1 MGPSIMNSGATMND
15 ATHFTIF
22 GSTGDLTYR
31 KLLPALYQLEVR
43 GLLADGFT
51 ITCVGRK
58 PFNAVTY
65 VAQAK
70 PWIEK
75 GSRFRVDPEIF
86 ARFEARF
93 HYVEMEIT
101 RVDDYKALIDTHDGD
116 HLYYFAVAPAYF
128 ETIACHLRD
137 AGVLGTGTH
146 RLILEKPF
154 GEDEAHA
161 RQVNATLTAI
171 FGEANLYRIDHYLGK
186 EMIQNILA
194 IRFANRLFEGIWNRD
209 FIKEIQITAAETI
222 GVENR
227 GSYYEKAGAIQDMV
241 QNHLLQLL
249 SYVLMDPPS
258 SRSVEAIQ
266 RQQSDIIRSLS
277 VSTMVLG
284 QYEAKGELKGY
295 RQEGNVDAH
304 SSTETFV
311 ALKLS
316 SSHEK
321 FIGVPIYLRT
331 GKRLD
336 QKATTIT
343 VLFKTPSSPLFDNQ
357 RANQEMLIIKIQP
370 DEGIYFRFN
379 AKKPGTDQTINPV
392 MMNFC
397 QSCIYENRIN
407 TPEAYERLLADALRF
422 DKTLFTGWDM
432 VELTWQFAS
441 ALGAYKTKHHIA
453 LEPYPANSEGPQAA
467 LDMVNQTGSSWI
479 HSDITE
485 EAYAL

>member
-1 MGPSIMNSGATMND
+1 MTIGASMTN
-15 ATHFTIF
+15 TTRLTIF

-31 KLLPALYQLEVR
+31 KLLPALYHLEVR
-43 GLLADGFT
+43 GLLSEGFS

-58 PFNAVTY
+58 PLNAVTY

-75 GSRFRVDPEIF
+75 GSRFRVDPSIF
-86 ARFEARF
+86 ERFAARFR
-93 HYVEMEIT
+93 YVEMEIT
-101 RVDDYKALIDTHDGD
+101 HMADYAALVDTNEGD

-128 ETIACHLRD
+128 EPIANHLRD
-137 AGVLGTGTH
+137 AGVLRHGTH

-161 RQVNATLTAI
+161 RRVNASLTAI
-171 FGEANLYRIDHYLGK
+171 FGEENLYRIDHYLGK

-227 GSYYEKAGAIQDMV
+227 GPYYEKAGAIQDMV

-249 SYVLMDPPS
+249 SFVLMDAPT
-258 SRSVEAIQ
+258 SRSEAAIQ
-266 RQQSDIIRSLS
+266 RQQRDIIRTLS
-277 VSTMVLG
+277 VSDMVLG
-284 QYEAKGELKGY
+284 QYSANGELRAY
-295 RQEGNVDAH
+295 REEVKVDPN
-304 SSTETFV
+304 SKTETYV
-311 ALKLS
+311 ALKLA
-316 SSHEK
+316 SSHER

-357 RANQEMLIIKIQP
+357 KANQEMLIIKIQP

-407 TPEAYERLLADALRF
+407 TPEAYERLLADALRH

-432 VELTWQFAS
+432 VELTWQFAGV
-441 ALGAYKTKHHIA
+441 LNAYRAKHD
-453 LEPYPANSEGPQAA
+453 LKVQLYKANSDGPEAAQA
-467 LDMVNQTGSSWI
+467 LVSPTGSSWI
-479 HSDITE
+479 RSDITE

>member
-1 MGPSIMNSGATMND
+1 MSTGVNMTEATR
-15 ATHFTIF
+15 FTIF

-31 KLLPALYQLEVR
+31 KLLPALYQLEAR
-43 GLLADGFT
+43 GLLASGLT

-58 PFNAVTY
+58 PLTAVTY
-65 VAQAK
+65 VATAR

-93 HYVEMEIT
+93 RYVEMEIT
-101 RVDDYKALIDTHDGD
+101 QVEDYDLLVDESEGD

-128 ETIACHLRD
+128 EPIARNLKE
-137 AGVLGTGTH
+137 AGVLNQGTH
-146 RLILEKPF
+146 RVILEKPF
-154 GEDEAHA
+154 GEDETHA
-161 RQVNATLTAI
+161 RHLNTVLTDI
-171 FGEANLYRIDHYLGK
+171 FGESNLYRIDHYLGK

-194 IRFANRLFEGIWNRD
+194 IRFANRLFEGIWNRN

-227 GSYYEKAGAIQDMV
+227 GPYYEKAGAIQDMV

-249 SYVLMDPPS
+249 SYVLMDPPT
-258 SRSVEAIQ
+258 SRSEEAIQ

-277 VSTMVLG
+277 VTEMVLG
-284 QYEAKGELKGY
+284 QYSANGELKGY
-295 RQEGNVDAH
+295 REESKVDPQ
-304 SSTETFV
+304 SVTETFV
-311 ALKLS
+311 ALKLG

-343 VLFKTPSSPLFDNQ
+343 VLFKTPSSPLFDNLKSH
-357 RANQEMLIIKIQP
+357 QEMLIIKIQP

-407 TPEAYERLLADALRF
+407 TPEAYERLLGDALRH

-441 ALGAYKTKHHIA
+441 ALSAFKTKHGVM
-453 LEPYPANSEGPQAA
+453 LQLYPANTDGPQAA
-467 LDMVNQTGSSWI
+467 QDLLHHTGSTWI
-479 HSDITE
+479 RSDITE

>member
-1 MGPSIMNSGATMND
+1 MNGGANMTE
-15 ATHFTIF
+15 ATRFTIF

-31 KLLPALYQLEVR
+31 KLLPALYHLEAR
-43 GLLADGFT
+43 GLLAQGLT

-58 PFNAVTY
+58 PLNEVTY
-65 VAQAK
+65 VAQAR

-86 ARFEARF
+86 ERFQARFR
-93 HYVEMEIT
+93 YIEMELT
-101 RVDDYKALIDTHDGD
+101 QVEDYAALVDDTDGD

-128 ETIACHLRD
+128 EPIARNLQT
-137 AGVLGTGTH
+137 AGVLDRGTH
-146 RLILEKPF
+146 RVILEKPF
-154 GEDEAHA
+154 GEDQTHA
-161 RQVNATLTAI
+161 RHLNTVLTAI
-171 FGEANLYRIDHYLGK
+171 FGETNLYRIDHYLGK

-209 FIKEIQITAAETI
+209 FIKEIQVTAAETI
-222 GVENR
+222 GIENR
-227 GSYYEKAGAIQDMV
+227 GPYYESTGAIQDMV

-249 SYVLMDPPS
+249 SYVLMDPPT
-258 SRSVEAIQ
+258 SRSEEAIQ
-266 RQQSDIIRSLS
+266 RQQSDIIRSLT
-277 VSTMVLG
+277 VTDLVLG
-284 QYEAKGELKGY
+284 QYSANGELKAY
-295 RQEGNVDAH
+295 RDEAKVDPQ

-311 ALKLS
+311 ALKLAS
-316 SSHEK
+316 AHER

-331 GKRLD
+331 GKRMD

-343 VLFKTPSSPLFDNQ
+343 VLFKTPSSPLFDNLKSH
-357 RANQEMLIIKIQP
+357 QEMLIIKIQP

-407 TPEAYERLLADALRF
+407 TPEAYERLLSDALRR

-441 ALGAYKTKHHIA
+441 AVSTFRAKHHIP
-453 LEPYPANSEGPQAA
+453 LSFYPANTDGPEAA
-467 LDMVNQTGSSWI
+467 QDLLRTTGSTWI
-479 HSDITE
+479 RSDITE